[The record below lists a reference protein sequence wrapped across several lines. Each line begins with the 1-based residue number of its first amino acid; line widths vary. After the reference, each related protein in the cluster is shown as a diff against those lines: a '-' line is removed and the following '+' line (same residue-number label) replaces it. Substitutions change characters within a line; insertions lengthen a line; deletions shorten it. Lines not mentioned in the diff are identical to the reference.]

1 MKYNIV
7 RLKAEV
13 LVKNMMLIFIKII
26 AKMLY
31 HCHMRRERENE
42 RMMMFENGT
51 VSSAYMHNIHVY
63 LQH

>member
-13 LVKNMMLIFIKII
+13 LVENMMLIFIKII
-26 AKMLY
+26 AKMLC
-31 HCHMRRERENE
+31 HCHMSREQENE

-51 VSSAYMHNIHVY
+51 LSSAYIHTIHFY
-63 LQH
+63 LYH